1 MPERQRVTHQKRR
14 FFSASCL
21 VSMAGLLTLATLVT
35 AGCVKHSAAA
45 GPPATAAGADPSEA
59 DLETARGLFAGAI
72 KDEEAQDWAAAR
84 EKLQRAGAIKMTPG
98 IRFHIAL
105 CEENLKYPCEALND
119 YIAAVNQARDNEDS
133 EVLLASI
140 DGLGRL
146 ASRLQ
151 VLKTFS
157 PTAAGHI
164 GVQCQP
170 RGGDDTMDKLRAEAE
185 ARQEEGVKR
194 HTVGDVAGAWLAF
207 KQAYTIYPSPKI
219 LWNLALSEL
228 DTGRNLDAARHLH
241 TYAALKDPSV
251 TQEKKKIASK
261 RLAEA
266 RKKLGG
272 ILVEAAQGAKISV
285 DEEPLPQGY
294 EDGDLIELDPGHHV
308 VVAELGPLRQERSI
322 KVKLGKVTKVA
333 MDESAKT
340 KPPDQVKAALK

>member
-1 MPERQRVTHQKRR
+1 MPEHQRVRHPMRR

-21 VSMAGLLTLATLVT
+21 VSLTAFFALGSA
-35 AGCVKHSAAA
+35 ACVKHAPAAA
-45 GPPATAAGADPSEA
+45 PTATASGHDPSDAE
-59 DLETARGLFAGAI
+59 LETARTLFVDAM

-84 EKLQRAGAIKMTPG
+84 EKLQRAGAIKMTAG
-98 IRFHIAL
+98 VRFHIAL
-105 CEENLKYPCEALND
+105 CEEQLKLPCEALNN

-170 RGGDDTMDKLRAEAE
+170 RGGDDTIDKLRAEAE
-185 ARQEEGVKR
+185 SRQEEGVKR

-219 LWNLALSEL
+219 LWNLAMAEL
-228 DTGRNLDAARHLH
+228 DTGKNLDAARHLH
-241 TYAALKDPSV
+241 TYVALKDPAV
-251 TQEKKKIASK
+251 TQEKKKVASK
-261 RLAEA
+261 RLTEA

-285 DEEPLPQGY
+285 DEEALPQGY

-308 VVAELGPLRQERSI
+308 VVAELGTVRQEKSI

-333 MDESAKT
+333 MDDTPKT
-340 KPPDQVKAALK
+340 KPQDQAKAALK

>member
-1 MPERQRVTHQKRR
+1 MPERQRVTHDKRR
-14 FFSASCL
+14 FSSGSSL
-21 VSMAGLLTLATLVT
+21 VSLVLATLAI
-35 AGCVKHSAAA
+35 AGCVKHAPAA
-45 GPPATAAGADPSEA
+45 GPPATAAGASEI
-59 DLETARGLFAGAI
+59 DLETSRTLFADAI
-72 KDEEAQDWAAAR
+72 KDEEAQNWAGAR
-84 EKLQRAGAIKMTPG
+84 EKLQRAGAIKMTPS

-105 CEENLKYPCEALND
+105 CEEQLKYPCEALND

-170 RGGDDTMDKLRAEAE
+170 HGDDTMEKLRAEAE

-251 TQEKKKIASK
+251 TQEKKKVASK

-272 ILVEAAQGAKISV
+272 ILVEAAQGSKISV

-308 VVAELGPLRQERSI
+308 VVAELGTLRQERSI

-333 MDESAKT
+333 MDDLTKT
-340 KPPDQVKAALK
+340 KPPEQAKSALK